1 MSKQKQDL
9 SASIHQRL
17 LNEARRSGRVFNEL
31 LQYYAMERLLYRL
44 SISDHSELFTL
55 KGALIFN
62 AWGLTGLR
70 PTRDIDLL
78 GHTPNGIEHIEKI
91 FRDICN
97 VKAAPDGLE
106 FEADTIEAERIKED
120 AEYEGIRIQ
129 MQARLGKAHFPVQV
143 DIGFADVI
151 TPRPERLEY
160 PVILDLP
167 APHLYGYPRA
177 TVIAEKFQAMTVLGM
192 ANSRMKD
199 FHDLWVLVTHSEFD
213 GEVIQTAMERT
224 FQNRGTQLPT
234 ESHIVFSGE
243 FTENKSVQW
252 RAFRKKIRAEN
263 TVALG
268 QIITALREF
277 FIPVLDAS
285 QQGTRIRKKWKNGW
299 R

>member
-1 MSKQKQDL
+1 MSSTNQDL

-44 SISDHSELFTL
+44 SISEHAELFIL
-55 KGALIFN
+55 KGALIFT
-62 AWGLTGLR
+62 AWGLAGLR

-78 GHTPNGIEHIEKI
+78 GHTPNAIENIVKI

-106 FEADTIEAERIKED
+106 FDADTIKGDRIKED

-129 MQARLGKAHFPVQV
+129 MKARLGKAHFPIQI
-143 DIGFADVI
+143 DIGFADVV
-151 TPRPERLEY
+151 TPDPKRLDY

-167 APHLYGYPRA
+167 APRLFGYPPE

-199 FHDLWVLVTHSEFD
+199 FHDLWVLVTNFELD
-213 GEVIQTAMERT
+213 GEVIQTAVERT
-224 FQNRGTQLPT
+224 FQNRSTHLPT
-234 ESHIVFSGE
+234 ERHIVFSDD
-243 FTENKSVQW
+243 FAENKSAQW
-252 RAFRKKIRAEN
+252 SAFRKKIRTED
-263 TVALG
+263 TVSLQQVLAA
-268 QIITALREF
+268 IREF
-277 FIPVLDAS
+277 FIPVLNAS
-285 QQGTRIRKKWKNGW
+285 RQGTRFRKKWKNGW